1 MLNKLSRNDSLRT
14 VSFCF
19 APNEPVFSAKYSS
32 ILGSILEY
40 FGHNTEP
47 KYKCLIVRCL
57 ENVFRKCFFRLY
69 KRRFWDLRIY
79 KKCISISKTV

>member
-14 VSFCF
+14 VGFCF
-19 APNEPVFSAKYSS
+19 SQNEPVFSAKYSS

-57 ENVFRKCFFRLY
+57 ENAFRKCFLGFINDV
-69 KRRFWDLRIY
+69 FGI
-79 KKCISISKTV
+79 